1 MFSLSVTFIF
11 KQYQLE
17 GEKFKER
24 KKTDKLKWSVSNSYW
39 IMYSVS
45 ARNNGLWNANQNT

>member
-24 KKTDKLKWSVSNSYW
+24 KKTDKLKWSVSNSY
-39 IMYSVS
+39 
-45 ARNNGLWNANQNT
+45 